1 MQFKLAALFTLAI
14 ATLAAATPTKRD
26 NSPNNQCNTGKMQ
39 CCESVQPAD
48 SAQAT
53 SLLGLVGTVVHD
65 VSAMVGITCSPISG
79 VGIGGNSC
87 TAQPTCC
94 TGNSFDGVIVIGCSP
109 ININL

>member
-1 MQFKLAALFTLAI
+1 MQFKLAALSTLAV

-26 NSPNNQCNTGKMQ
+26 SPTNQCNTGSIQ
-39 CCESVQPAD
+39 CCNSIQPSN

-53 SLLGLVGTVVHD
+53 TLLGLVGAVVKDVTVK
-65 VSAMVGITCSPISG
+65 VGITCSPLSAI
-79 VGIGGNSC
+79 GIASNSC

-94 TGNSFDGVIVIGCSP
+94 TGNNFNGVIVIGCSP